1 MENTMFTVIVAL
13 QFGVY
18 KAAEAE
24 YLRIQR
30 LRAGFFGGSMSLE
43 FNKGIARIKR
53 EGFGP
58 IPSRQEFDAASD
70 WHTEC
75 RGVAWSNGYR
85 SLYGEPRRGPI
96 EEAKAAHLQGK
107 RANMPFQRA

>member
-30 LRAGFFGGSMSLE
+30 LRAGFFGGTNG
-43 FNKGIARIKR
+43 FNDGIDRIKLA
-53 EGFGP
+53 GFGT
-58 IPSRQEFDAASD
+58 IPSRAKFDAASD

-75 RGVAWSNGYR
+75 RGIAWSNGYR
-85 SLYGEPRRGPI
+85 SVYGESRRGPI
-96 EEAKAAHLQGK
+96 EEAKAAHLLGK
-107 RANMPFQRA
+107 RVNWPRS